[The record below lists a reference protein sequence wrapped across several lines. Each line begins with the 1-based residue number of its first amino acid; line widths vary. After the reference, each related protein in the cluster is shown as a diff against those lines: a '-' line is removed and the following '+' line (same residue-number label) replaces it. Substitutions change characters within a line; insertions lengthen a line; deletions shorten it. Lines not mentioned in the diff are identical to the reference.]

1 MIRKCSDDGYF
12 RGEVCPYCK
21 NKGKFVL
28 DSEKEQRIG
37 KFVSGVLRH
46 FPNDVG
52 LSMDKEGWVDFDGF
66 LDATK
71 KRYKWAKKESL
82 ISLVESDE
90 KQRYEIISNK
100 IRARYGHS
108 VNVDLNY
115 SDNNLSTLYYG
126 VSQEEVDMVFENG
139 IFPIRQTYVHLSTS
153 YDKANQVA
161 QIHTENPIILGIDCN
176 KARNDGITVMGVNK
190 DIALMEK
197 VPTKYIYMANE

>member
-108 VNVDLNY
+108 VNVD
-115 SDNNLSTLYYG
+115 
-126 VSQEEVDMVFENG
+126 
-139 IFPIRQTYVHLSTS
+139 
-153 YDKANQVA
+153 
-161 QIHTENPIILGIDCN
+161 
-176 KARNDGITVMGVNK
+176 
-190 DIALMEK
+190 
-197 VPTKYIYMANE
+197 